1 MGHFLVGT
9 NKSGYI
15 ENVQHENFHPI
26 ALDVTNIKSI
36 KKAYQEI
43 SDRFDQLDII
53 INNAGIGPDLNQKKL
68 QITSFDETF
77 EVNVK
82 GVVLFTETFL
92 AKIAEKASVIMISSR
107 MGSIDK
113 CIDSDSVGYRTSKS
127 ALNMYT
133 KILANRLS
141 ESIKVVAVHPGY
153 VKTQIS
159 EIAMINGRLTPEQSA
174 ENIFSFLESDY
185 KTGSFWDLEAGTE
198 LPR

>member
-1 MGHFLVGT
+1 
-9 NKSGYI
+9 
-15 ENVQHENFHPI
+15 
-26 ALDVTNIKSI
+26 
-36 KKAYQEI
+36 
-43 SDRFDQLDII
+43 
-53 INNAGIGPDLNQKKL
+53 
-68 QITSFDETF
+68 
-77 EVNVK
+77 
-82 GVVLFTETFL
+82 
-92 AKIAEKASVIMISSR
+92 MISSK